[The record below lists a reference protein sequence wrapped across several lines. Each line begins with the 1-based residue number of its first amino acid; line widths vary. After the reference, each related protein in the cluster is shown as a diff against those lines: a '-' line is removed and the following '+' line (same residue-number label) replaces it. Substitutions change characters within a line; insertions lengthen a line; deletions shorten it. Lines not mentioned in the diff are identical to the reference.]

1 MIFTQKKSDLVD
13 ELFKSGVG
21 FEAMPLD
28 IVIEYAEADV
38 KSCGEIYLDQ
48 LNDFSL
54 DENAS
59 LKPILDL
66 SNEMLLSLVSME
78 RNGINVDRDA
88 LTRLNSNSKL
98 RKTNSPSGST
108 KLLKPLWAILLSI

>member
-88 LTRLNSNSKL
+88 FQHQDHIVVHHLDIVQTQHATACL
-98 RKTNSPSGST
+98 
-108 KLLKPLWAILLSI
+108 